1 MSGRLKRALR
11 LGSASVTGTVLA
23 LGAWFGAPA
32 LVAAIEPATGGELVM
47 AVTDGPV
54 TFDPAKVTDGGS
66 HRVAVQVFGGLMTQ
80 SPAMTL
86 EPDLA
91 QSWAMAPDAK
101 EFTFKLRSNAR
112 FHDGRAVTAADVKYA
127 IERAADPKTKSP
139 IAADYL
145 GDIEGLIARTAGDAP
160 SVTGVVVDDPQTVR
174 LKLAR
179 PNTLLPERLTYPV
192 AFVVDKAEL
201 AGKPTAIP
209 ANGTGPFK
217 RSPLSGLGGVLLLRN
232 DTYHRGPA
240 KISRVIMV
248 EGDFFA
254 DALYQT
260 GNVDIA
266 EFRGQAAPDAM
277 VTPYLDTSYIAFD
290 TAAKPFDDV
299 RVRRAFAYAVNWPK
313 VRAAITQF
321 GQRPA
326 RGIVPDGTPGFLA
339 PYTPFTLDIQKAK
352 ALLAEAQLGPDP
364 LQVRTAL
371 SLPRPLSF
379 IVDDWAK
386 QLGVK
391 FDAPRPAEGNAKPPA
406 IQVLYS
412 GWAADYP
419 DAEDFLYYLFSS
431 KSTQNRIHYAN
442 PQFDALVE
450 QAQAEADPGKR
461 VDLYHQAEQ
470 LLLDDA
476 VVLPIYHSNI
486 ATQVKPWVMGYKRT
500 PLGTD
505 DLRSVTKDYNFAPF
519 LSDPSDDGATAGPDV
534 TLHWVNPPGTAQVN
548 LQVGPAFSSG
558 WRGVNTIKPV
568 TNSYTILGPEF
579 GKGRYDLLPGAPYI
593 WRVRVTGT
601 SGATTPGSA
610 NWGPW
615 TPWQTFTTPRPKS
628 DGVKLLSPANGGA
641 VARLPQQLQWSDSTP
656 GQFMYEV
663 QVSTDPKFGKDAP
676 VWDNVVHGGIT
687 NPLDSW
693 ITPALTSN
701 TTYHWRVRPYAPLP
715 ALQAD
720 WSPAWSFTTEARNVV
735 KLPTGRIAFAQ
746 SQGTRTLLQVYE
758 ADGAIHAFGGKPTE
772 GTGAAWSPDGSRLA
786 YVQGQNLIVA
796 NADGSGPVTVAQS
809 LAQSRPSWS
818 PDGQR
823 LAFTYQKVRTEPVS
837 VATVAAD
844 ASSPPRV
851 LASGQS
857 PLWSPDGGVI
867 AYVTPPAKGST
878 EWSLSLIAPDGGSP
892 TKLASK
898 SDVLVFA
905 ITNWMPDGSA
915 LAYTYVTI
923 TDQDELDAAALVVN
937 RDGATTRKLGEG
949 NTAGAT
955 FSPDGARVIF
965 GKVLGDG
972 LAVML
977 QDVAGQTEPMQI
989 ASAFDVAAAWSPD
1002 STKLALILGQVNRT
1016 SNIYLAS
1023 LDGGALLEMTDG
1035 SDRKSNI
1042 SWARSANGTVAS
1054 LSPRSYLGST
1064 INGLDPSLL
1073 DTSPAGAASTPALA
1087 ADQSG
1092 ASLFNRYTW
1101 MPGFLTVDGD

>member
-1 MSGRLKRALR
+1 MAGRLKRAL
-11 LGSASVTGTVLA
+11 GFGTASVTGTVLA
-23 LGAWFGAPA
+23 LSAWFGAPA
-32 LVAAIEPATGGELVM
+32 LVTATEPAVGGELVM
-47 AVTDGPV
+47 SVTDGAA

-91 QSWAMAPDAK
+91 QTWTMSTDAK
-101 EFTFKLRSNAR
+101 EFTFKLRANAR
-112 FHDGRAVTAADVKYA
+112 FHDGRAVTADDVKYS

-139 IAADYL
+139 VAADYL
-145 GDIEGLIARTAGDAP
+145 GDIEGLMARIAGDAP
-160 SVTGVVVDDPQTVR
+160 SVTGVLVDDPQTVR

-179 PNTLLPERLTYPV
+179 PNTLMPERLTYPV
-192 AFVVDKAEL
+192 AFVVDQSEL
-201 AGKPTAIP
+201 AGKATAVP

-217 RSPLSGLGGVLLLRN
+217 RSPLSGLGGVLLLRH
-232 DTYHRGPA
+232 DAYHRGPA
-240 KISRVIMV
+240 KINRVIMV

-266 EFRGQAAPDAM
+266 EFRGAAADDAII
-277 VTPYLDTSYIAFD
+277 TPYLDTSYIAFD
-290 TAAKPFDDV
+290 TAATPFDDV

-339 PYTPFTLDIQKAK
+339 PYMPFSLDTEKAK
-352 ALLAEAQLGPDP
+352 ALLAEAQLGPDA

-379 IVDDWAK
+379 IVGDWAK

-406 IQVLYS
+406 IQVRYS

-419 DAEDFLYYLFSS
+419 DAEDFLYYLFYS
-431 KSTQNRIHYAN
+431 KSTQNHIHYAN

-450 QAQAEADPGKR
+450 RAQAEADPGKR
-461 VDLYHQAEQ
+461 LDLYHQAEQ
-470 LLLDDA
+470 VLLDDA

-486 ATQVKPWVMGYKRT
+486 ATQVKPWVTGYKRT

-505 DLRSVTKDYNFAPF
+505 ELRSVTKDYNFAPF
-519 LSDPSDDGATAGPDV
+519 LSYPTDGGSASGPDV
-534 TLHWVNPPGTAQVN
+534 TLRWMNPPGTSQVN

-558 WRGVNTIKPV
+558 WRGVNAIKPV
-568 TNSYTILGPEF
+568 MNSYTIAGPEF
-579 GKGRYDLLPGAPYI
+579 GKGRYDLVPGAPYI
-593 WRVRVTGT
+593 WRVRITGT
-601 SGATTPGSA
+601 PGAISPTAAS
-610 NWGPW
+610 WGPW

-628 DGVKLLSPANGGA
+628 DGVKLLLPANGAA
-641 VARLPQQLQWSDSTP
+641 VARLPQQLHWADSSP
-656 GQFMYEV
+656 SQYMYEV

-676 VWDNVVHGGIT
+676 LWDNVVHGGLT

-693 ITPALTSN
+693 MTPALNGS
-701 TTYHWRVRPYAPLP
+701 TTYYWRVRPYAPLP
-715 ALQAD
+715 TLQAD
-720 WSPAWSFTTEARNVV
+720 WSPAWSFTTEARSVV

-746 SQGTRTLLQVYE
+746 SQGARTLLQVYE
-758 ADGAIHAFGGKPTE
+758 ADGAIHPFGGKPTE
-772 GTGAAWSPDGSRLA
+772 GTSAAWSPDGSRLA

-796 NADGSGPVTVAQS
+796 NADGSNPVRLAQS

-823 LAFTYQKVRTEPVS
+823 LAFTYQKVRIDPVS

-844 ASSPPRV
+844 ASSPPQV
-851 LASGQS
+851 LAPGQS

-867 AYVTPPAKGST
+867 AYVLPPAKGST
-878 EWSLSLIAPDGGSP
+878 EWSLYLVAPDGGNP
-892 TKLASK
+892 TKLVSK

-915 LAYTYVTI
+915 LSYTYVTI
-923 TDQDELDAAALVVN
+923 TDQEELDAAALVVS

-955 FSPDGARVIF
+955 FSPDGSRVIF

-977 QDVAGQTEPMQI
+977 QDAAGKTEPVQI

-1002 STKLALILGQVNRT
+1002 SSRLALILGQANRT
-1016 SNIYLAS
+1016 SNMFLAS

-1042 SWARSANGTVAS
+1042 SWARSANGAVAS

-1064 INGLDPSLL
+1064 VGGLDPDLL
-1073 DTSPAGAASTPALA
+1073 DTGTAAAPAPAAAGTDAMP
-1087 ADQSG
+1087 
-1092 ASLFNRYTW
+1092 FHRYTW
-1101 MPGFLTVDGD
+1101 MPGFVTVDGD